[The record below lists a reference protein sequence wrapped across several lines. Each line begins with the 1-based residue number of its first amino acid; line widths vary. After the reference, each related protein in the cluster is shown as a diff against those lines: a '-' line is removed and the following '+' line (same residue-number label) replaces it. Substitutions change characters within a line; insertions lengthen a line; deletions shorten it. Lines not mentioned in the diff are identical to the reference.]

1 MDYQLLAAVL
11 ISIAL
16 LLLLIL
22 RFKIQA
28 FLALLIASMA
38 AGILA
43 GMPPTTIIDS
53 MKKGMGDTLGFVAT
67 VVGLGALF
75 GALLERSGGARSL
88 ADYMLE
94 KMSLERAPW
103 AMVGTGLMVSIPVFF
118 DVAFIILV
126 PIVYALQRQTGKS
139 LLFFGMPLLA
149 GLSVAHG
156 FIPPTPGPV
165 AVAHIPGVDLGY
177 IILFGLVIGIP
188 AAVISGPIFGSYVSN
203 RIEVTIPNYMEE
215 TIEDNNNHVHPGM
228 IIIIIFIPI
237 LLMVMNTVVKHIPQ
251 TAWLIPSS
259 FTVWIGLIGHPFT
272 ALMIANLMAWYFLG
286 LRQGMTKDDI
296 QEIWS
301 KSLAPAG
308 LIILLTGAG
317 GMFKQILIDTGAG
330 ALLAQSLSG
339 DTTTPIIFA
348 FICSLLVRVIQ
359 GSATVAMITSAGL
372 TAPLLLSFAGP
383 EVYKALVVIAIASGA
398 TMMSHVNDSGFW
410 LVNRYFGLTER
421 QTLQSWTMLT
431 VILGLT
437 AFSIALILSM
447 VV

>member
-43 GMPPTTIIDS
+43 GMPPTIIIDS

-165 AVAHIPGVDLGY
+165 AVAHILGVDLGY
-177 IILFGLVIGIP
+177 IILFGLLIGIP

-447 VV
+447 VI

>member
-43 GMPPTTIIDS
+43 GMPPTIIIDS

-165 AVAHIPGVDLGY
+165 AVAHILGVDLGY

-398 TMMSHVNDSGFW
+398 TMISHVNDSGFW

>member
-43 GMPPTTIIDS
+43 GMPPTIIIDS

-88 ADYMLE
+88 ANYMLE

-126 PIVYALQRQTGKS
+126 PIVYALQRHTGKS

-165 AVAHIPGVDLGY
+165 AVAHILGVDLGY

-372 TAPLLLSFAGP
+372 TAPLLLSFAGA